1 MSFEDFFAHYGG
13 GDDIEGDGSV
23 VTIPSKTKEPET
35 FGLVSYDYNE
45 AMPLN
50 ASKENTYGFNENRRQ
65 NISDDYSDD
74 SVGMGLDST
83 PSHSNLVSPK
93 NSEVQIS
100 DDVMSDTTPTPP
112 SGTILLTK
120 TNYSS
125 WREEYPLNGS
135 QVSARVLETVQ
146 KFTKLRK
153 TGGNINRDLRRQ
165 KSFKNPQF
173 LERLI
178 QTNGLCETGSNFRSD
193 KYNPNQWLETSFY
206 DSLAKEQHRLLE
218 EENKKA
224 KEKDHQFRKENDKK
238 RLPQQHRDR
247 DDQRNPKH
255 QRNK

>member
-1 MSFEDFFAHYGG
+1 MSFEDLFAHYGG
-13 GDDIEGDGSV
+13 DVDIEGDSSA
-23 VTIPSKTKEPET
+23 VTIPSKNKEPEA

-45 AMPLN
+45 ATPLN
-50 ASKENTYGFNENRRQ
+50 SSKENAFGFDHNRRE

-83 PSHSNLVSPK
+83 PSPSNLVSPR
-93 NSEVQIS
+93 NNEVQTS
-100 DDVMSDTTPTPP
+100 DEVMSDTTTLTTPS
-112 SGTILLTK
+112 SGNIFITK

-135 QVSARVLETVQ
+135 LVSPSVLETVQ
-146 KFTKLRK
+146 KFTKLRR

-178 QTNGLCETGSNFRSD
+178 QTNGLFETGSNFQND

-206 DSLAKEQHRLLE
+206 DSLSKDQGKLLD
-218 EENKKA
+218 EENKK
-224 KEKDHQFRKENDKK
+224 KEKDQFRKENDKK
-238 RLPQQHRDR
+238 RPPQHRD
-247 DDQRNPKH
+247 DNRN
-255 QRNK
+255 NKRYK

>member
-1 MSFEDFFAHYGG
+1 MSFEDLFAHYGG

-23 VTIPSKTKEPET
+23 VTIPSKIKEPET

-74 SVGMGLDST
+74 SIGMGLDST
-83 PSHSNLVSPK
+83 PSPSNLVSPK
-93 NSEVQIS
+93 NNEVQAS
-100 DDVMSDTTPTPP
+100 DEVMSDTTSIPP
-112 SGTILLTK
+112 SGTILPTK

-135 QVSARVLETVQ
+135 QVSASVFETVQ

-165 KSFKNPQF
+165 KSFKNPQY

-178 QTNGLCETGSNFRSD
+178 QTNGLCETGSNFRND
-193 KYNPNQWLETSFY
+193 KYNPNQWPETSYY
-206 DSLAKEQHRLLE
+206 DALSREQAKLLD
-218 EENKKA
+218 EENKR
-224 KEKDHQFRKENDKK
+224 KEKDQLRKENDKK
-238 RLPQQHRDR
+238 RPAQHQHDN
-247 DDQRNPKH
+247 RNSK
-255 QRNK
+255 RYK

>member
-1 MSFEDFFAHYGG
+1 MSFEDLFAHYGG

-23 VTIPSKTKEPET
+23 VTIPSKIKEPET

-50 ASKENTYGFNENRRQ
+50 ASKENLFGFNENRRQ
-65 NISDDYSDD
+65 NTSDDYSDD

-83 PSHSNLVSPK
+83 PSYSNIVSPK

-100 DDVMSDTTPTPP
+100 DDVMSDTTPTTPP

-178 QTNGLCETGSNFRSD
+178 QANGLCETGTNFRSD
-193 KYNPNQWLETSFY
+193 KYNSNQWSETSFY
-206 DSLAKEQHRLLE
+206 DSLSKEQAKLLE
-218 EENKKA
+218 EENKRER
-224 KEKDHQFRKENDKK
+224 KEKDQQLRKENDKK
-238 RLPQQHRDR
+238 RPPHHRD
-247 DDQRNPKH
+247 DSRNPK
-255 QRNK
+255 RYK